1 MRHRASDKN
10 VLSGFS
16 LKTYKKSAAHF
27 DTKTVHVLSLALWRI
42 LYFTEL
48 RKLTEIPKLRSL
60 PKWKKREKTEKKKW
74 NKKNDVVGN

>member
-27 DTKTVHVLSLALWRI
+27 DTKTVHVLSLAL
-42 LYFTEL
+42 
-48 RKLTEIPKLRSL
+48 
-60 PKWKKREKTEKKKW
+60 
-74 NKKNDVVGN
+74 